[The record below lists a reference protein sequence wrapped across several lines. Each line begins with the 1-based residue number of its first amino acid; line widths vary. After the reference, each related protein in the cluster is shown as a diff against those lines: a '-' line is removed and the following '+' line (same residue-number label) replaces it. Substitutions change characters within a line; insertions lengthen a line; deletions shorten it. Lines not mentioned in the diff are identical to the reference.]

1 MDIVIRVTA
10 TVLLAMVFFM
20 LGISVVTS
28 FSETE
33 KRRVNKTVQGILIF
47 CEIAQVF
54 GVIAIWA

>member
-28 FSETE
+28 FSETGK
-33 KRRVNKTVQGILIF
+33 KRANKIIQGILIF